1 MSKRMRTYLDHN
13 ATSPIRPEAREAM
26 LAALELSGNA
36 SSVHEEGR
44 KARALI
50 EVARDDIARA
60 LGTIAPTIV
69 FTGGGSESC
78 NQALRCADADRLVV
92 SAIEHPCVLE
102 AATTSGCKVDV
113 LPVDEHGVIDLPA
126 LDNLLGKGDGRALV
140 SIMLANNETGA
151 IQPIRDVVAIAGQH
165 NALVHCDAV
174 QAFGKLPVN
183 FGLLGV
189 DLLSVSAH
197 KLGGPQGVGALVIR
211 DGLPV
216 SPLLA
221 GGGQELRRRAGTENV
236 AGIAGFAAAVRAAG
250 KSDPDFKSLQAK
262 LESVLASGP
271 GEVTVFSADVDRL
284 PNTVC
289 FALAG
294 LEADTALMAFDLDG
308 IAVSSGSACSS
319 GKVQASHVLKAMGAG
334 EAATK
339 SAIRVSLGWS
349 STVEDMN
356 RFSDS
361 WQKIAA
367 RHVARAA
374 AA

>member
-1 MSKRMRTYLDHN
+1 MRTYLDHN
-13 ATSPIRPEAREAM
+13 ATSPLRPEARDAM
-26 LAALELSGNA
+26 LAALELRGNA
-36 SSVHEEGR
+36 SSVHQEGR

-50 EVARDDIARA
+50 ETARDAIAGA
-60 LGTIAPTIV
+60 LGTIAPTVV
-69 FTGGGSESC
+69 FTSGGSESC
-78 NQALRCADADRLVV
+78 NQALRCVAADRIIV
-92 SAIEHPCVLE
+92 SAIEHPCVME
-102 AATTSGCKVDV
+102 AASASELQVDV
-113 LPVDEHGVIDLPA
+113 IPVDRNGVVELSA
-126 LDNLLGKGDGRALV
+126 LASLLGKDDGRALV

-151 IQPIRDVVAIAGQH
+151 VQPIRDVVAMAQEH

-197 KLGGPQGVGALVIR
+197 KLGGPQGVGALVVR

-216 SPLLA
+216 SPLVA

-236 AGIAGFAAAVRAAG
+236 AGVAGFAAAVGAVGRNVPG
-250 KSDPDFKSLQAK
+250 FKGLQAQ
-262 LESVLASGP
+262 LEAVLASGP
-271 GEVTVFSADVDRL
+271 GEITVFSAAVDRL

-289 FALAG
+289 FALTG

-319 GKVQASHVLKAMGAG
+319 GKVQPSHVLQAMGAS
-334 EAATK
+334 ETETR

-349 STVEDMN
+349 STVEDVN

>member
-1 MSKRMRTYLDHN
+1 MRTYLDHN
-13 ATSPIRPEAREAM
+13 ATSPVRPEAREAM
-26 LAALELSGNA
+26 LAALQLDGNA

-44 KARALI
+44 KARALV
-50 EVARDDIARA
+50 ETARDEIARA
-60 LGTIAPTIV
+60 LGTIAPTVV

-78 NQALRCADADRLVV
+78 NQALRCISADRLIV

-102 AATTSGCKVDV
+102 TARTSGLPVDV
-113 LPVDEHGVIDLPA
+113 LPVTEDGIVDLPA
-126 LDNLLGKGDGRALV
+126 LASLLASSGGKALV
-140 SIMLANNETGA
+140 SVMLANNETGA
-151 IQPIRDVVAIAGQH
+151 IQPVRDVVSVAAEHG
-165 NALVHCDAV
+165 ALVHCDAV
-174 QAFGKLPVN
+174 QALGKLPVN

-189 DLLSVSAH
+189 DALSVSAH

-216 SPLLA
+216 SPLIT

-236 AGIAGFAAAVRAAG
+236 AGIAGFAAAVRAAARN
-250 KSDPDFKSLQAK
+250 SPDFSALRAK
-262 LESVLASGP
+262 LESALASGP

-289 FALAG
+289 FALSG

-319 GKVQASHVLKAMGAG
+319 GKVQASHVLSAMGATPV
-334 EAATK
+334 ATK

-349 STVEDMN
+349 STVEDVN

-367 RHVARAA
+367 RHMARAA

>member
-1 MSKRMRTYLDHN
+1 MRTYLDHN
-13 ATSPIRPEAREAM
+13 ATSPIRPEARQAM
-26 LAALELSGNA
+26 LAALELRGNA

-50 EVARDDIARA
+50 ETAREEIARA

-78 NQALRCADADRLVV
+78 NQALRCVRADRLVV
-92 SAIEHPCVLE
+92 SAIEHPCVKE
-102 AATTSGCKVDV
+102 AATASGRPVDV
-113 LPVDEHGVIDLPA
+113 LPVDENGVIDLSA
-126 LDNLLGKGDGRALV
+126 LGMLLGKSEGRVLV
-140 SIMLANNETGA
+140 SVMLANNETGA
-151 IQPIRDVVAIAGQH
+151 IQPIREVVAVAH
-165 NALVHCDAV
+165 EHDALVHCDAV

-216 SPLLA
+216 SQLVA

-236 AGIAGFAAAVRAAG
+236 AGIAGFAAAVCAAG
-250 KSDPDFKSLQAK
+250 KSESDFKGLQAK
-262 LESVLASGP
+262 LESALAAGP
-271 GEVTVFSADVDRL
+271 GEVTVFSAEVDRL
-284 PNTVC
+284 SNTVC
-289 FALAG
+289 FALTG

-319 GKVQASHVLKAMGAG
+319 GKVQASHVLKAMGAN

-349 STVEDMN
+349 SSVEDVN

-367 RHVARAA
+367 RHMARAA

>member
-1 MSKRMRTYLDHN
+1 MRTYLDHN
-13 ATSPIRPEAREAM
+13 ATSPVRPEAREAM

-44 KARALI
+44 KARALV
-50 EVARDDIARA
+50 ETARDDIARA

-78 NQALRCADADRLVV
+78 NQALRCVNADRLIV

-102 AATTSGCKVDV
+102 AARVSGRPVDV
-113 LPVDEHGVIDLPA
+113 LPVTENGVVDLSA
-126 LDNLLGKGDGRALV
+126 LAALLAKSDGQVLV
-140 SIMLANNETGA
+140 SVMLANNETGA
-151 IQPIRDVVAIAGQH
+151 IQPIRDIVAVAAEHG
-165 NALVHCDAV
+165 ALVHCDAV

-197 KLGGPQGVGALVIR
+197 KLGGPQGVGALVVR

-216 SPLLA
+216 LPLVA
-221 GGGQELRRRAGTENV
+221 GGGQELRRRAGTENI

-250 KSDPDFKSLQAK
+250 KTVPDFKSLQAQ
-262 LESVLASGP
+262 LESALASGP
-271 GEVTVFSADVDRL
+271 GEVTVFSAGVDRL

-289 FALAG
+289 FALTG

-319 GKVQASHVLKAMGAG
+319 GKVQASHVLQAMGAS
-334 EAATK
+334 ETATK

-349 STVEDMN
+349 STVEDVN

>member
-1 MSKRMRTYLDHN
+1 MRTYLDHN
-13 ATSPIRPEAREAM
+13 ATSPIRPEARDAM
-26 LAALELSGNA
+26 LAALELRGNA

-44 KARALI
+44 KARAVI
-50 EVARDDIARA
+50 EMAREELARA
-60 LGTIAPTIV
+60 LGTIAPTLV

-78 NQALRCADADRLVV
+78 NQALRCVSADRLIV

-102 AATTSGCKVDV
+102 AATASGLKVDV
-113 LPVDEHGVIDLPA
+113 LPVNENGVIDLSA
-126 LDNLLGKGDGRALV
+126 LGNLLANGNGRTLV
-140 SIMLANNETGA
+140 SVMLANNETGA
-151 IQPIRDVVAIAGQH
+151 IQPVRDVVAMARDH
-165 NALVHCDAV
+165 DALVHCDAV

-216 SPLLA
+216 SQLIA

-236 AGIAGFAAAVRAAG
+236 AGIAGFAAAVSAAG
-250 KSDPDFKSLQAK
+250 KNESDFNGLRAR
-262 LESVLASGP
+262 LESVLAAGP

-284 PNTVC
+284 SNTVC
-289 FALAG
+289 FALTG
-294 LEADTALMAFDLDG
+294 LDADTALMAFDLDG

-319 GKVQASHVLKAMGAG
+319 GKVQASHVLKAMGASD
-334 EAATK
+334 ATTK

-349 STVEDMN
+349 STVEDVN

>member
-1 MSKRMRTYLDHN
+1 MRTYLDHN

-26 LAALELSGNA
+26 LAALELQGNA

-50 EVARDDIARA
+50 EVARDEIARA

-69 FTGGGSESC
+69 FSGGGSESC
-78 NQALRCADADRLVV
+78 NQALRCVDADRLVV

-102 AATTSGCKVDV
+102 AAAASGRRVDV
-113 LPVDEHGVIDLPA
+113 LPVDGNGVIDLPA
-126 LDNLLGKGDGRALV
+126 LDALLGTGDGRALV
-140 SIMLANNETGA
+140 SVMLANNETGA
-151 IQPIRDVVAIAGQH
+151 VQPIREVVAIAGKH
-165 NALVHCDAV
+165 GALVHCDAV
-174 QAFGKLPVN
+174 QAFGKVPVN
-183 FGLLGV
+183 VGLLGV

-197 KLGGPQGVGALVIR
+197 KLGGPQGVGALVVR
-211 DGLPV
+211 DGLPL
-216 SPLLA
+216 SPLIT
-221 GGGQELRRRAGTENV
+221 GGGQELRRRAGTENT
-236 AGIAGFAAAVRAAG
+236 AGIAGFAAAVRAA
-250 KSDPDFKSLQAK
+250 SRNESDFKALQTK
-262 LESVLASGP
+262 LESALTAAP
-271 GEVTVFSADVDRL
+271 GDVTVFSGSVDRL

-319 GKVQASHVLKAMGAG
+319 GKVQASHVLKAMGASD
-334 EAATK
+334 ATTK

-349 STVEDMN
+349 STVEDVN